1 MPAVDIDRQAIERR
15 DFPIARRG
23 YEPAA
28 VDAHLRALAAE
39 IEQLQRELSEG
50 GGRTS
55 LASAAGNQVQSILA
69 AAEATA
75 ADFERDAADSAHT
88 TREEADRDAARTREQ
103 AIVQARAHVA
113 AVAQAT
119 AVLLER
125 VGSMDAQVSALVDSV
140 RAGADRLAT
149 DLGAVETNMDELYD
163 AAAGKAVTRAV
174 AGEPPPQPSVPA
186 PPAPQHPAPQL
197 AGQAP
202 APPIPP
208 PPSGAAAPQVR
219 AAQTTPPPLSPPE
232 TAQPDAHVD
241 PEAPAPHG
249 HRAAAHPLSPP
260 EAAAPGVHVDPEAPP
275 PRARIAT
282 GAGSGGQAG
291 AQAPDNGDLDGAR
304 LIALNMALNGESR
317 EDADRYLAENFQLAD
332 RGKLIDEVYAAI
344 ES

>member
-55 LASAAGNQVQSILA
+55 LAFAAGNQVQSILA

-75 ADFERDAADSAHT
+75 ADFERDAADAART

-103 AIVQARAHVA
+103 AIAQARAHVA

-140 RAGADRLAT
+140 RAGTDRLAT
-149 DLGAVETNMDELYD
+149 DLGAVEANMDELYD
-163 AAAGKAVTRAV
+163 AAAGQAVTRAV
-174 AGEPPPQPSVPA
+174 AGEPPAQPSVPA

-232 TAQPDAHVD
+232 TAQPEAHVD
-241 PEAPAPHG
+241 PEAPAAHG
-249 HRAAAHPLSPP
+249 HRAASHPLSPP
-260 EAAAPGVHVDPEAPP
+260 ETAAPGVHVDPEAPP

-282 GAGSGGQAG
+282 GAGPGGQAG
-291 AQAPDNGDLDGAR
+291 AQAPDNGDVDGAR

-317 EDADRYLAENFQLAD
+317 EDADRYLAENFQLSD
-332 RGKLIDEVYAAI
+332 RQKLIDEVYAAV
-344 ES
+344 EG